1 MARETSAE
9 RNREDLD
16 MDEEEFPGTSRGNLL
31 LLIGGGICAILGGL
45 YFAFTVRYMQRADP
59 GAHNTKPKRVS
70 LLGLRW
76 DDGVAGPIPYDMG
89 DNGIPGIFLVR
100 EGQGLLALEQ
110 TCTHQG
116 CAVSW
121 TPNDQRFEC
130 PCHGSQ
136 FDKQG
141 NVVAG
146 PAPYGLYRHRLSLI
160 TNAVIIEGRV

>member
-1 MARETSAE
+1 MNAKPDSADPE
-9 RNREDLD
+9 L
-16 MDEEEFPGTSRGNLL
+16 DEEEFPGTSRANAL
-31 LLIGGGICAILGGL
+31 LLIGGGICALLGGA
-45 YFAFTVRYMQRADP
+45 YFFFTVRYMQRADP
-59 GAHNTKPKRVS
+59 GAHHTKPKRVS

-100 EGQGLLALEQ
+100 EAKAMIALEQ

-121 TPNDQRFEC
+121 TPGDQRFEC

-141 NVVAG
+141 NVVTG
-146 PAPYGLYRHRLSLI
+146 PAPYGLYRHHLRVLPDAI
-160 TNAVIIEGRV
+160 IIEGRV